1 MKRIVKFR
9 GKSVQTGEWFY
20 GYLQKYQETHASR
33 LCICAASIRTWKDAL
48 LYEVI
53 PETIGQFI
61 GISDSDGNEIYEG
74 DIIMSDEGVCM
85 RCKCDPADGIVDD
98 MSDKELEKLLHNNRY
113 HLKLPYVKRQPF
125 ETLPQMLARQVEYR
139 CNEAIKKY
147 NEKTMPFTNRSSM
160 K

>member
-1 MKRIVKFR
+1 MQFSMGGKDMRIKFR

-74 DIIMSDEGVCM
+74 DIIMSDRNMDVVRHEVFYNEDEASFCAALNGRRDSYFGTCSIRKEWIE
-85 RCKCDPADGIVDD
+85 RCKKRVVGNIHDNP
-98 MSDKELEKLLHNNRY
+98 ELLKGNN
-113 HLKLPYVKRQPF
+113 V
-125 ETLPQMLARQVEYR
+125 
-139 CNEAIKKY
+139 
-147 NEKTMPFTNRSSM
+147 
-160 K
+160 